1 MRKIN
6 SFLKLNIS
14 ENELSQEVLQAKHEA
29 EKLVSQFFSK
39 FYGKHFDFKLLDID
53 YLSDKILIDFSS
65 THTSDDFFQCGRK
78 NRNYTNKIGGQK

>member
-1 MRKIN
+1 MTKTKQLVPN
-6 SFLKLNIS
+6 TTVKELSEETLKL
-14 ENELSQEVLQAKHEA
+14 KHEA

-39 FYGKHFDFKLLDID
+39 FYGKNFGFKLLDID

-78 NRNYTNKIGGQK
+78 NRNYTKTNGGNK

>member
-1 MRKIN
+1 MQKTKQ
-6 SFLKLNIS
+6 LKPNTLAKDLS
-14 ENELSQEVLQAKHEA
+14 EETLHLKHEA

-65 THTSDDFFQCGRK
+65 THVSDDFFQCGRK

>member
-1 MRKIN
+1 MRKTN

-39 FYGKHFDFKLLDID
+39 FCGKNFDFKLLDID
-53 YLSDKILIDFSS
+53 YLGDKILIDFSS
-65 THTSDDFFQCGRK
+65 THACNDFFQCGRK
-78 NRNYTNKIGGQK
+78 NRIYTKNGGNK